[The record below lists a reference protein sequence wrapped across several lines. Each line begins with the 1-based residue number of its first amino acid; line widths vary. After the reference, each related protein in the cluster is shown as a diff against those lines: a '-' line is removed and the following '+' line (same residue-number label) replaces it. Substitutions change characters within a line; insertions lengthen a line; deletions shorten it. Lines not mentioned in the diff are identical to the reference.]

1 MSTVVEKPA
10 FTGKLHVLKNHDG
23 IADDAEQ
30 VAEMRRQL
38 REGDGFIAKN
48 YIPRETI
55 GKIRDYLAGVA
66 RSSLPNYQ
74 RLERACPNFHRLN
87 RIDERSYVKGCFHQ
101 FAFFPWNQDVFDLFT
116 IFKKVFHS
124 QNVLNGYAR
133 DKFLG
138 LQPDDNCIA
147 RIAFQFYPKGMGEL
161 NKHRDS
167 TDEHQLALPIVVFSQ
182 KGKHFKEGGAYLEKY
197 DGEKYII
204 DDHAEEGDVVYY
216 NSQVPHGVLRI
227 DPSAKEDWLSFE
239 GRWMALLAVN
249 KLFDNPNVANS
260 VDLGK

>member
-10 FTGKLHVLKNHDG
+10 FTGKLHVLKDHDALAG
-23 IADDAEQ
+23 DADR

-55 GKIRDYLAGVA
+55 AKIRDYLAGVG
-66 RSSLPNYQ
+66 RGSLPNYR

-101 FAFFPWNQDVFDLFT
+101 FAFFPWNQDVFDFFGMFKR
-116 IFKKVFHS
+116 IFHAE
-124 QNVLNGYAR
+124 NVLNGYPR

-138 LQPDDNCIA
+138 LQPDDDCIA
-147 RIAFQFYPKGMGEL
+147 RVAFQFYPKRVGEL

-167 TDEHQLALPIVVFSQ
+167 TDEHQLALPIVVCSQ
-182 KGKHFKEGGAYLEKY
+182 KGEHFKEGGAFLEKH

-204 DDHAEEGDVVYY
+204 DDYADEGDVVYY

-227 DPSAKEDWLSFE
+227 DPDAKEDWLSFE

-249 KLFDNPNVANS
+249 KLFDSPNVANS

>member
-1 MSTVVEKPA
+1 MSTIVQKPA
-10 FTGKLHVLKNHDG
+10 FSGRLHVLKNHDG

-38 REGDGFIAKN
+38 REGDAFIVKN

-55 GKIRDYLAGVA
+55 GKIRDYLAGVG

-74 RLERACPNFHRLN
+74 RLEAACPNFHRLN

-101 FAFFPWNQDVFDLFT
+101 FAFFPWNQDMFQFFTLFE
-116 IFKKVFHS
+116 KVFHA
-124 QNVLNGYAR
+124 QNTINGYPR
-133 DKFLG
+133 TMFLG
-138 LQPDDNCIA
+138 RQADDNCIA
-147 RIAFQFYPKGMGEL
+147 RVAFQFYPKGVGEL
-161 NKHRDS
+161 NKHRDAV
-167 TDEHQLALPIVVFSQ
+167 DEHQLALPIVVCSK
-182 KGKHFKEGGAYLEKY
+182 KGQHFREGGAFIEKY

-204 DDHAEEGDVVYY
+204 DDHADEGDVIYY

-227 DPSAKEDWLSFE
+227 DPDAQEDWLSFE